1 MKKQKIDVKLP
12 INQTIDI
19 TSSVNVID
27 NSFAFKT
34 AKDID
39 HLCLVLKNQAKEGSD
54 IQGYIHIKTR
64 T

>member
-1 MKKQKIDVKLP
+1 M
-12 INQTIDI
+12 NQTIDV
-19 TSSVNVID
+19 TSSLNVID

>member
-1 MKKQKIDVKLP
+1 MKRQKIDVKLP
-12 INQTIDI
+12 INQTIDV
-19 TSSVNVID
+19 TSSLNVID

-34 AKDID
+34 AEDIN